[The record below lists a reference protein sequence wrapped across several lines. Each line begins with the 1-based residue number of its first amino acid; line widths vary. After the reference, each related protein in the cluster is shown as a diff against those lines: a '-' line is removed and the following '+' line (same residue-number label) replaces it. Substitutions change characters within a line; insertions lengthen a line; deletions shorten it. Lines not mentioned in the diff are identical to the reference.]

1 MMYKKRNKKGALEL
15 SMNTIVIIVIGV
27 TLLILGLAFVRNIF
41 GKVGTLAEGAFEE
54 AQGKVSDFST
64 ISKSLTVTPERI
76 TIKKGDNKIITVVI
90 ANLKD
95 KPITTGVTVSTKS
108 PATDMTCT
116 FQDTETTASDKYTI
130 PSGEFRT
137 VKVSVNSIAGA
148 TGTIGN
154 KVCKFVADK
163 ELGDSIQETLAVKV
177 EA

>member
-1 MMYKKRNKKGALEL
+1 MFKRKSKKGALEL

-64 ISKSLTVTPERI
+64 ISKSLTVSPDRI
-76 TIKKGDNKIITVVI
+76 TIKKGDSKIITVVM

-95 KPITTGVTVSTKS
+95 KEVTTGLTVSTIKTL
-108 PATDMTCT
+108 ATDMTCT
-116 FQDTETTASDKYTI
+116 FLDTESTASNQYTI

-137 VKVSVNSIAGA
+137 IKVRVDSLS
-148 TGTIGN
+148 TGVLGN
-154 KVCKFVADK
+154 KVCKFIPTNND
-163 ELGDSIQETLAVKV
+163 LGVSMLETLAVKV